1 MKFGDNLKNIR
12 KQRRISQEDLAEKL
26 GVSRQSISKWETGEN
41 YPSMQNIMCL
51 CTIFKC
57 KVNDL
62 VHESFNDIDF
72 MDKEIKMSVVKL
84 NEKEQKRMKGL
95 TNVLSLIGKIGK
107 ILTRVGM
114 GFLVVAMIIVP
125 LFISTVEVKGDKLVV
140 SGEVI
145 NITELDDGIRLT
157 VSNNE
162 HVVIGDLNKKDTE
175 TIINS
180 IKKYKKPLFITLIE
194 LGFGILCV
202 FLYIVSLAL
211 NRMEKLFTNIHDG
224 STPFTLENVEH
235 MKKMSIYMIVAII
248 LSAFGS
254 SMITIAFGDS
264 ANIEFNLFN
273 IVEIIFIYAMSYVF
287 EYGYHIQKDSKGI
300 MYND

>member
-12 KQRRISQEDLAEKL
+12 KQRKISQEELAEKL

-62 VHESFNDIDF
+62 VHEDFNDIDF
-72 MDKEIKMSVVKL
+72 MDSEIKMSVVKL
-84 NEKEQKRMKGL
+84 NNEEQKRMK
-95 TNVLSLIGKIGK
+95 VLSNILSIMGRIGK

-114 GFLVVAMIIVP
+114 VFLIVAMIMVP
-125 LFISTVEVKGDKLVV
+125 LFLSLIDVKDDALVV
-140 SGEVI
+140 SGEI
-145 NITELDDGIRLT
+145 IEIKELDDGIRLT
-157 VSNNE
+157 ASDNE
-162 HVVIGDLNKKDTE
+162 HVIIGDLNKENTK
-175 TIINS
+175 ILINS
-180 IKKYKKPLFITLIE
+180 LKKFKKPLFVILFEI
-194 LGFGILCV
+194 GFVVLFV
-202 FLYIVSLAL
+202 FLFIISLAL
-211 NRMEKLFTNIHDG
+211 ASMEKLFTNIHDG
-224 STPFTLENVEH
+224 LTPFTLENVEH
-235 MKKMSIYMIVAII
+235 MKKMAYYMIGAII
-248 LSAFGS
+248 LSVVYS
-254 SMITIAFGDS
+254 TIFNFVLLGKQTL
-264 ANIEFNLFN
+264 ELNLFN